1 MNFIILK
8 LALKGYAII
17 KTHVNKK
24 GKLRGVDPVVNFG
37 RSALAELK
45 YKFVSE

>member
-1 MNFIILK
+1 MKVLSFL
-8 LALKGYAII
+8 LASD
-17 KTHVNKK
+17 
-24 GKLRGVDPVVNFG
+24 GVDPVVNFG